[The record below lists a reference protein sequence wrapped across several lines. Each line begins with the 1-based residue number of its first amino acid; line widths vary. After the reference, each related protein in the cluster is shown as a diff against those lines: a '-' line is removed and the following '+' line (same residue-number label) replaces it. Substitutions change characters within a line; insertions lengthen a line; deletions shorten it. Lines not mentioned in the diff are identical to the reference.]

1 MSASNRDKRSL
12 PRPRL
17 VEVVYAWST
26 GPDVVHP
33 ALLLEWRRVERPG
46 RADRWEGL
54 VCMAKGGGE
63 QAWSVELRW
72 VLASEL
78 RPVG

>member
-1 MSASNRDKRSL
+1 MSASNRDKRTL
-12 PRPRL
+12 PQPRL
-17 VEVVYAWST
+17 VHVVYSWST
-26 GPDVVHP
+26 GPAIEHP
-33 ALLLEWRRVERPG
+33 ALLLEWRKVERDG
-46 RADRWEGL
+46 RPDKWEGL

-78 RPVG
+78 RPVE